1 MTIEVYLKYK
11 TGYSI
16 TDEAISTILEDRGVA
31 AGTEVSSLSE
41 QDKELCCADLYM
53 YCATAPTI
61 MNGKEDSHGGW
72 KHRESGYQS
81 SAGDKNRLIIMA
93 DNIYKKYGLKP
104 STATFKIVK
113 L

>member
-1 MTIEVYLKYK
+1 MTIEQYLKHK

-16 TDEAISTILEDRGVA
+16 DDEAISTILEDRGVTP
-31 AGTEVSSLSE
+31 GSEVSSLSE
-41 QDKELCCADLYM
+41 KDKELCCADLYM

-61 MNGKEDSHGGW
+61 MNGREDSHGGW

-81 SAGDKNRLIIMA
+81 SAGDKSRLIVMA
-93 DNIYKKYGLKP
+93 DNIYKKYGLASSAP
-104 STATFKIVK
+104 TFKIIK

>member
-1 MTIEVYLKYK
+1 MTIEQYLKHK

-16 TDEAISTILEDRGVA
+16 DDEAISTILEDRGVTP
-31 AGTEVSSLSE
+31 GSE
-41 QDKELCCADLYM
+41 RDKDLCRADLYM

-81 SAGDKNRLIIMA
+81 SAGDKSRLIVMA
-93 DNIYKKYGLKP
+93 DNIYKKYGLASSAP
-104 STATFKIVK
+104 TFKIIK